1 MSERNEAQEA
11 FGELHKAFKN
21 LEERYGLEYFCL
33 AIYPEFRKGISH
45 GEKVRPFISKDRGL
59 VQESLVGYFNMTKAE
74 AEHKLK
80 QALEATPKK

>member
-1 MSERNEAQEA
+1 MNERRESQEA
-11 FGELHKAFKN
+11 FGELHTAFKN

-33 AIYPEFRKGISH
+33 AIYPQFRKGISH

-59 VQESLVGYFNMTKAE
+59 VQQSLVGYFNLTKAE

-80 QALEATPKK
+80 KALETKAKK